1 MLFRVVELPEL
12 AEKFEQFRED
22 QAQELL
28 RGLPIELEG
37 RVEPLATSYGP
48 RWVVKVWPKGTHHL
62 HERRGWIK
70 KVTKR
75 PRKVEVQ
82 EDW

>member
-48 RWVVKVWPKGTHHL
+48 RWEGANEGDRT
-62 HERRGWIK
+62 
-70 KVTKR
+70 TANDA
-75 PRKVEVQ
+75 Q
-82 EDW
+82 